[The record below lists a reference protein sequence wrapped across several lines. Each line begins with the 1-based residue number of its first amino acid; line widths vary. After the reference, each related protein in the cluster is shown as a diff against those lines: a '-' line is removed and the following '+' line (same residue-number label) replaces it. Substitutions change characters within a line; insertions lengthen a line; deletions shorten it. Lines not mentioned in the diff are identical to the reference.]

1 MKKLN
6 LSSLNAAELVR
17 FGKEKRGYITFA
29 RPPEFWLQTKFPY
42 LNRVLGS
49 EEYGLAY
56 GKMILLAG
64 FPTSGK
70 TTLAAWLTGLAQE
83 DGADA
88 AWVDGENSFE
98 RRHFRNQGMH
108 VGHRVWERIKGKKHL
123 IGYEKIALFWP
134 EYGEFKGIKTNSFI
148 KENPETAEALFD
160 RVEDWMK
167 LQRKLKP
174 NGKRILVVDSVNAFS
189 SEEELLA
196 GFFNQNARTRV
207 SNAVLLNLMSK
218 RWQTLAVHTNTLVI
232 LIAQIR
238 TNPMQRFGNPHY
250 VSGGAGIQFYPAVV
264 GWMNR
269 AKGGTIESHGE
280 QIGVQGKLTN
290 YKNKAGG
297 GSVERK
303 KCGYKIYWHGN
314 KPWNFFS
321 AKELKSKSKNQLE

>member
-1 MKKLN
+1 MKIATLAN
-6 LSSLNAAELVR
+6 MNAAELVK
-17 FGKEKRGYITFA
+17 FGKEQRGYVTYA
-29 RPPEFWLQTKFPY
+29 RPPKYWLDTKYAY

-49 EEYGLAY
+49 EKYGLAY
-56 GKMILLAG
+56 GKIILLAG

-83 DGADA
+83 DGADGG
-88 AWVDGENSFE
+88 WVDGENSFSRE
-98 RRHFRNQGMH
+98 HFRNQGMH
-108 VGHRVWERIKGKKHL
+108 VGHRVWEQLHDKKKHL
-123 IGYEKIALFWP
+123 LGYTNIAVFWP
-134 EYGEFKGIKTNSFI
+134 EYGEFKGLKTPNFI
-148 KENPETAEALFD
+148 KENPETAELLFD

-174 NGKRILVVDSVNAFS
+174 NGKRILVVDSVNSFS

-218 RWQTLAVHTNTLVI
+218 RWQTLALHTNTLVI

-238 TNPMQRFGNPHY
+238 TNPMQRFGSPHY
-250 VSGGAGIQFYPAVV
+250 VSGGSGIQYYPSIVA
-264 GWMNR
+264 WMNR
-269 AKGGTIESHGE
+269 AKGGTLMKGKE
-280 QIGVQGKLTN
+280 QVGVQGKITN

-303 KCGYKIYWHGN
+303 KCGYKIFWHG
-314 KPWNFFS
+314 KHPWDFFS
-321 AKELKSKSKNQLE
+321 ASELKGKNEQE